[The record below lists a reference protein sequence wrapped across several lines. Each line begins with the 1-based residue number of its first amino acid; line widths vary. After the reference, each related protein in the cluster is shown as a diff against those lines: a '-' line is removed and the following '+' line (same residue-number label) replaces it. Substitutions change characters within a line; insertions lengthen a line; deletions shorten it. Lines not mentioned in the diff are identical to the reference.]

1 MGNHMNKDDLQGLR
15 FWCMKVLPTI
25 YDDSLSYYEVLCK
38 IGQKL
43 NTTLA
48 NLITLGDDFDTLEAD
63 ITKKLQD
70 FLTQYRADLKAVQD
84 EVTETLAGYD
94 AEIKKVQQDFA
105 DFSAAVDANFAALEA
120 SIKKTLND
128 EIADIDAEVTAKL
141 AAVDTEVDNKL
152 ETVQSQIDAAVS
164 KLNSDFA
171 TLEAS
176 VNSTLTTFQTNI
188 TNQQTAFESLITGK
202 QTTFENS
209 VNADIAELEGKFT
222 TLQNYVDNYFANLDV
237 TAAVTEAVNTKI
249 QQMIDS
255 GEFAEL
261 FGDQIDT
268 KLDKNNGVGTG
279 TLQWGSSY
287 TENQFGL
294 GVASNVSYLIGPG
307 GKVAIDSNRVA
318 IVTPQATLGN
328 LDIALPTQGQQ
339 AANKNYVDS
348 NFLPKSNAVGS
359 GTLQWGGN
367 VSDINVPR
375 LGVFDSGAYLG
386 SSYGRFLAGQSGFT
400 LATNDGSDYLP
411 LSLGTPTKD
420 RHAATK
426 KYVDDMSFHWT
437 VLPNTGSTK
446 PAISANFVG
455 SGRPTIT
462 IGSQTDFY
470 YSFQNNSFF
479 GIVGLGLEFATTI
492 TVSLQEVINIKISG
506 VLPPSTPGLKL
517 SAIPTAGNLTWT
529 IVHGQNGFGTVS
541 NGEIIVAVKLVNGAP
556 SGSSAPTMDNLQL
569 SLYILPFQFPNVS
582 AG

>member
-152 ETVQSQIDAAVS
+152 AAVQSQIDAAVS

-237 TAAVTEAVNTKI
+237 TAAVTQAVNTKI

-279 TLQWGSSY
+279 TLNWNGAY
-287 TENQFGL
+287 NENTFRL
-294 GVASNVSYLIGPG
+294 GVSNILSYIGSMYGMVFCG
-307 GKVAIDSNRVA
+307 GTYAGCQSNDRSA
-318 IVTPQATLGN
+318 FLPFKIGAPQNSDDAT
-328 LDIALPTQGQQ
+328 
-339 AANKNYVDS
+339 NKDYVDS
-348 NFLPKSNAVGS
+348 NFLPKSNAVGT
-359 GTLQWGGN
+359 GTLQWGGEVYSN
-367 VSDINVPR
+367 LPRIGVSEN
-375 LGVFDSGAYLG
+375 LTFLG
-386 SSYGRFLAGQSGFT
+386 SSSGVLIFYPGEPQFLNNSGN
-400 LATNDGSDYLP
+400 AYIPVRVGNPTNNS
-411 LSLGTPTKD
+411 
-420 RHAATK
+420 HAATK
-426 KYVDDMSFHWT
+426 GYVDDLSEIYTMATATNSSVGKCIFDHSSDIFYIELALTDISVPASGTPSIPCKITLSNSSFRTRVANRGFYNCIASLKNNT
-437 VLPNTGSTK
+437 VLL
-446 PAISANFVG
+446 
-455 SGRPTIT
+455 
-462 IGSQTDFY
+462 
-470 YSFQNNSFF
+470 
-479 GIVGLGLEFATTI
+479 LGT
-492 TVSLQEVINIKISG
+492 
-506 VLPPSTPGLKL
+506 
-517 SAIPTAGNLTWT
+517 
-529 IVHGQNGFGTVS
+529 
-541 NGEIIVAVKLVNGAP
+541 
-556 SGSSAPTMDNLQL
+556 
-569 SLYILPFQFPNVS
+569 NVS
-582 AG
+582 VTAAGDVNVTFRLRNLDAASVYFTGVIAQCIFVPSDNPEYGGGVG

>member
-43 NTTLA
+43 NTTLS
-48 NLITLGDDFDTLEAD
+48 NLITLGDDFDTLESD

-152 ETVQSQIDAAVS
+152 AAVQSQIDAAVS

-188 TNQQTAFESLITGK
+188 TNQQNSFESLITGK

-279 TLQWGSSY
+279 TLNWNGAY
-287 TENQFGL
+287 NENTFRL
-294 GVASNVSYLIGPG
+294 GVSNILSYIGSIYGMVFCG
-307 GKVAIDSNRVA
+307 GTYAGCQSNDRSA
-318 IVTPQATLGN
+318 FLPFKIGTPQNSDDAT
-328 LDIALPTQGQQ
+328 
-339 AANKNYVDS
+339 NKSYVDD

-359 GTLQWGGN
+359 GTLQWGN
-367 VSDINVPR
+367 TIYTNVPR
-375 LGVFDSGAYLG
+375 IGLTENLTYIGGLSGILVFYPGEPQFLNNSGDTYIPVRVG
-386 SSYGRFLAGQSGFT
+386 NP
-400 LATNDGSDYLP
+400 TNNS
-411 LSLGTPTKD
+411 
-420 RHAATK
+420 HAATK
-426 KYVDDMSFHWT
+426 SYVDNLSKVYTMATATNSSVGKCIFDQSSDIFYIELALT
-437 VLPNTGSTK
+437 DISV
-446 PAISANFVG
+446 PASGTPSIPCKITLSNSAFKTRIANRG
-455 SGRPTIT
+455 
-462 IGSQTDFY
+462 FY
-470 YSFQNNSFF
+470 NC
-479 GIVGLGLEFATTI
+479 I
-492 TVSLQEVINIKISG
+492 VSLKN
-506 VLPPSTPGLKL
+506 
-517 SAIPTAGNLTWT
+517 NT
-529 IVHGQNGFGTVS
+529 ILLLGT
-541 NGEIIVAVKLVNGAP
+541 
-556 SGSSAPTMDNLQL
+556 
-569 SLYILPFQFPNVS
+569 NVS
-582 AG
+582 VTAAGDVNVTFRLRNLDASAVYFTGVIAQCIFVPSDNPEYGGGVG

>member
-152 ETVQSQIDAAVS
+152 ATVQSQIDAAVS

-222 TLQNYVDNYFANLDV
+222 ALQNYVDNYFANLDV
-237 TAAVTEAVNTKI
+237 TAAVTQAVNTKI

-279 TLQWGSSY
+279 TLQWGGSIEEGVGRVGILSNGTAY
-287 TENQFGL
+287 IGSNKGVLLLGQDSAGYYNQNQSQLQPF
-294 GVASNVSYLIGPG
+294 NVGAPSI
-307 GKVAIDSNRVA
+307 
-318 IVTPQATLGN
+318 PQNAT
-328 LDIALPTQGQQ
+328 
-339 AANKNYVDS
+339 NKNYVDNS
-348 NFLPKSNAVGS
+348 FLPKSNAVGS
-359 GTLQWGGN
+359 GTLYWGGTETEKN
-367 VSDINVPR
+367 IR
-375 LGVFDSGAYLG
+375 LGVGSSRAYIG
-386 SSYGRFLAGQSGFT
+386 SSYGTLVMGGYGGQYGAFFVNPDFNGFIPIKVGEPVNSSDAVTKAYVDNLSKVYTMATASNSSVGKCIFDQSSDIFYIELALTDISVPASGTPSIPCKIT
-400 LATNDGSDYLP
+400 LSNSSFKTRIANRGFYNCIASLKNNTVL
-411 LSLGTPTKD
+411 LLGT
-420 RHAATK
+420 
-426 KYVDDMSFHWT
+426 
-437 VLPNTGSTK
+437 
-446 PAISANFVG
+446 
-455 SGRPTIT
+455 
-462 IGSQTDFY
+462 
-470 YSFQNNSFF
+470 
-479 GIVGLGLEFATTI
+479 
-492 TVSLQEVINIKISG
+492 
-506 VLPPSTPGLKL
+506 
-517 SAIPTAGNLTWT
+517 
-529 IVHGQNGFGTVS
+529 
-541 NGEIIVAVKLVNGAP
+541 
-556 SGSSAPTMDNLQL
+556 
-569 SLYILPFQFPNVS
+569 NVS
-582 AG
+582 VAAAGDVNVTFRLRNLDAASVYFTGVIAQCIFVPSDNPEYGGGVG

>member
-43 NTTLA
+43 NTTLS

-152 ETVQSQIDAAVS
+152 AAVQSQIDAAVS

-222 TLQNYVDNYFANLDV
+222 ALQNYVADYFANLDV
-237 TAAVTEAVNTKI
+237 TAAVTQAVNTKI

-279 TLQWGSSY
+279 TLQWGGSPNDNVPRLGIETNQAYLGSSY
-287 TENQFGL
+287 ARISALSTN
-294 GVASNVSYLIGPG
+294 IG
-307 GKVAIDSNRVA
+307 IYDSNGNFMPLYVGEPSS
-318 IVTPQATLGN
+318 VSHAT
-328 LDIALPTQGQQ
+328 
-339 AANKNYVDS
+339 NKNYVDS
-348 NFLPKSNAVGS
+348 NFLKKSNAVGS
-359 GTLQWGGN
+359 GTFQWGGTIY
-367 VSDINVPR
+367 SNVPR
-375 LGVFDSGAYLG
+375 IGLTENLTYFGGLSGILVFYSGEPQFVNNTGEGYVPVRVGNPTNNSHATTK
-386 SSYGRFLAGQSGFT
+386 SYVDNLSKVYTMAT
-400 LATNDGSDYLP
+400 ATNSSVGKCIFDQSSDIFYIELALTDISVP
-411 LSLGTPTKD
+411 ASGTPSIPCKITLSNSTFKTKIANRGFYNCIVSLKNNTVLLLGT
-420 RHAATK
+420 
-426 KYVDDMSFHWT
+426 
-437 VLPNTGSTK
+437 
-446 PAISANFVG
+446 
-455 SGRPTIT
+455 
-462 IGSQTDFY
+462 
-470 YSFQNNSFF
+470 
-479 GIVGLGLEFATTI
+479 
-492 TVSLQEVINIKISG
+492 
-506 VLPPSTPGLKL
+506 
-517 SAIPTAGNLTWT
+517 
-529 IVHGQNGFGTVS
+529 
-541 NGEIIVAVKLVNGAP
+541 
-556 SGSSAPTMDNLQL
+556 
-569 SLYILPFQFPNVS
+569 NVS
-582 AG
+582 VTAAGDVNVTFRLRNLDAASVYFTGVIAQCIFVPSDNPEYGGGVG

>member
-43 NTTLA
+43 NTTLS

-152 ETVQSQIDAAVS
+152 AAVQSQIDAAVN

-222 TLQNYVDNYFANLDV
+222 ALQNYVDNYFANLDV
-237 TAAVTEAVNTKI
+237 TAAVTQAVNTKI

-279 TLQWGSSY
+279 TLSYGTGTSLYGNGPRIGVNSQGGYIGGSAGALSADVIIG
-287 TENQFGL
+287 TVPTVAGGTRPPFVTGEP
-294 GVASNVSYLIGPG
+294 ASN
-307 GKVAIDSNRVA
+307 NH
-318 IVTPQATLGN
+318 AT
-328 LDIALPTQGQQ
+328 T
-339 AANKNYVDS
+339 KNYVDS
-348 NFLPKSNAVGS
+348 NFLPKSDAVGS
-359 GTLQWGGN
+359 GTLNWGGVLSAN
-367 VSDINVPR
+367 GGR
-375 LGVFDSGAYLG
+375 LGVSSDGTSYLG
-386 SSYGRFLAGQSGFT
+386 GIAGRITVGNT
-400 LATNDGSDYLP
+400 LAARTNDGTLTQFQAGNPIVSLDVANKQYVDGLSKVYTMATATNSSVGKCIFDQSSDIFYIELALTDISVP
-411 LSLGTPTKD
+411 ASGTPSIPCKITLSNSAFKTKIANRGFYNCVVSLKNNTVLLLGT
-420 RHAATK
+420 
-426 KYVDDMSFHWT
+426 
-437 VLPNTGSTK
+437 
-446 PAISANFVG
+446 
-455 SGRPTIT
+455 
-462 IGSQTDFY
+462 
-470 YSFQNNSFF
+470 
-479 GIVGLGLEFATTI
+479 
-492 TVSLQEVINIKISG
+492 
-506 VLPPSTPGLKL
+506 
-517 SAIPTAGNLTWT
+517 
-529 IVHGQNGFGTVS
+529 
-541 NGEIIVAVKLVNGAP
+541 
-556 SGSSAPTMDNLQL
+556 
-569 SLYILPFQFPNVS
+569 NVS
-582 AG
+582 VTAAGEVNVTFRLRNLDASSVYFTGVIAQCIFVPSDNPEYGGGVG